1 MGIEITSGGV
11 SKTFRYYPYDAF
23 YIDANG
29 NLNMSGNG
37 QQVREAYFNGTK
49 YYPEDGKRAI
59 VNKSKY
65 SSSRFEYYSFDN
77 RDKENT
83 FGIGTF
89 VINEVFVSVYDTTVF
104 VPSYYAYGTYI
115 ESQESGDNPSAKFD
129 LFAIISV
136 KATWDADATGSNL
149 DKYHVF
155 NRNRFD
161 ARSQQLFD
169 TLTTGLTLSFSLRDF
184 LTFFT
189 ASDRERL
196 AGIYTG
202 ESSFH
207 SVNNDMLCALKY
219 EHNGSPPRLA
229 TRGGYDIA
237 FRFDVDSAEYDA
249 DKVEPIYLFIS
260 GGIPCIASSGRFASR
275 REYALKGGHVSGG
288 SSSSNVSF
296 SNMFVPTTD
305 DFLP

>member
-11 SKTFRYYPYDAF
+11 AKTFRYYPYDAF
-23 YIDANG
+23 YVDANG
-29 NLNMSGNG
+29 NLNTNGNG
-37 QQVREAYFNGTK
+37 QKVMEAWFNGVK
-49 YYPEDGKRAI
+49 YYPEDGREAI
-59 VNKSKY
+59 VYKDKY
-65 SSSRFEYYSFDN
+65 SSERFEYYSYDN
-77 RDKENT
+77 RDNENT

-89 VINEVFVSVYDTTVF
+89 VVKGVFVSAYDPTVF

-115 ESQESGDNPSAKFD
+115 ESQESGDNPSGKFD

-169 TLTTGLTLSFSLRDF
+169 TLATGLTLSFSLRDF

-189 ASDRERL
+189 DSDRERL
-196 AGIYTG
+196 AGIYAG
-202 ESSFH
+202 ENPYH
-207 SVNNDMLCALKY
+207 SVNNDMLCSLEY
-219 EHNGSPPRLA
+219 EHVDYPSKLA
-229 TRGGYDIA
+229 SRGDYEIA

-249 DKVEPIYLFIS
+249 DKVKPIYLFVY

-275 REYALKGGHVSGG
+275 RDYALKGRHVGG
-288 SSSSNVSF
+288 SSSKSVSF
-296 SNMFVPTTD
+296 YNVFVPTTD